1 MIVYRLFAAAA
12 AVSTPPA
19 ASPQPAQQPP
29 KKEKMICKSESF
41 VGSRV
46 PKRICMT
53 ESEWQAG
60 RQGAKDTM
68 DAIGRGADFRNPST
82 KGPN

>member
-1 MIVYRLFAAAA
+1 MIVYLLFAAAA

-29 KKEKMICKSESF
+29 KKEKMICKTDNF
-41 VGSRV
+41 VGSRISR
-46 PKRICMT
+46 RICRT
-53 ESEWQAG
+53 ESEWQVG
-60 RQGAKDTM
+60 KEGAKDTM
-68 DAIGRGADFRNPST
+68 NDIGRGGDYSGPWK